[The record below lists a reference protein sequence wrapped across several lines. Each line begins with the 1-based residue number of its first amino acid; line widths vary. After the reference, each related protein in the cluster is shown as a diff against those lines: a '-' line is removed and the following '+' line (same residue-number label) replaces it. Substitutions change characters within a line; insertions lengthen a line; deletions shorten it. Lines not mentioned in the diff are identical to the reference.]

1 MKLMFL
7 QETWQAMAES
17 SLFALT
23 LTLLAYLVGTWVF
36 RRSGQQALLN
46 PIVVAIVLVAST
58 LSLARIPYPRYFEGA
73 GVIHFLLGPV
83 TVAMAVPMYTY
94 WRHLRRMALPLIVA
108 LLAGSA
114 TAVAS
119 AMLLAD
125 WLGASP
131 ETVRSLAPKSITTPI
146 AMAVAEQIGGLPSLA
161 AVLVAIT
168 GILGTVGFP
177 MLFRLLRIQD
187 PAAQGFAIGLTAH
200 GMGTARAIQIS
211 EEMGAY
217 ATLAMSL
224 NGLLTAVVLPVLLRN
239 VC

>member
-1 MKLMFL
+1 MNLLFL
-7 QETWQAMAES
+7 QEAWLAVSGS
-17 SLFALT
+17 SLFALA
-23 LTLLAYLVGTWVF
+23 LTLLAYLAGVWLF
-36 RRSGQQALLN
+36 RRSGQHPLLN
-46 PIVVAIVLVAST
+46 PIVVAIVLIGLVLT
-58 LSLARIPYPRYFEGA
+58 LTRIPYPRYFEGA
-73 GVIHFLLGPV
+73 SFIHFLLGPA
-83 TVAMAVPMYTY
+83 TVAMAVPMYIY

-114 TAVAS
+114 TAVVS

-125 WLGASP
+125 WLGASQ

-146 AMAVAEQIGGLPSLA
+146 AMAVAEKIGGLPSLA

-177 MLFRLLRIQD
+177 ALFRLLRIRD

-200 GMGTARAIQIS
+200 GLGTARALQIS

-224 NGLLTAVVLPVLLRN
+224 NGLLTAVVLPVLLQ
-239 VC
+239 